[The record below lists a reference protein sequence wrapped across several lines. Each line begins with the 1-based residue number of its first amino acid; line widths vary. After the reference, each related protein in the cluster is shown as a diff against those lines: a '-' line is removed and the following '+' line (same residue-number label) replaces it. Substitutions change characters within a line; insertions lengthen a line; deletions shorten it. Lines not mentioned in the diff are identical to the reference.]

1 MNETEV
7 DESTNAAK
15 EESSDES
22 TVISSQTSTLTRN
35 QGIFLSFIFILNF
48 YFLGGF
54 QNNN

>member
-1 MNETEV
+1 MNETDV